1 MKEWESVD
9 EVLDFAIGNEQKAVD
24 FYTDLANRA
33 ENQAIRAVFEGFAR
47 EEEGHREKLRGL
59 KASGGMAV
67 GRDKIADLKIT
78 DYLIDVDPSDDL
90 DYQKSLILAM
100 KREKAAFKLY
110 TDLAAMAPNAELKRT
125 FHALAQEEAK
135 HKLRFEIEY
144 DEQILSEN

>member
-1 MKEWESVD
+1 MKEWSSVE
-9 EVLDFAIGNEQKAVD
+9 EVLDFAIANEIRAVE

-33 ENQAIRAVFEGFAR
+33 ENAAIRTVFEGFAK
-47 EEEGHREKLRGL
+47 EEQGHRDKLMGV
-59 KASGGMAV
+59 KDKGGMEI
-67 GRDKIADLKIT
+67 GRDKIADLKMT
-78 DYLIDVDPSDDL
+78 DYLVDVDPNEKL

-110 TDLAAMAPNAELKRT
+110 TDLATVAPNAELKRT

-135 HKLRFEIEY
+135 HKLRFELEY